1 MNFLECLRKLKKNC
15 TFVSE
20 MKKLVLLIW
29 LLAIGYR
36 LLAIGNGLLGSGL
49 LANGDP
55 YALRQEAL
63 RDFDRGNAAEA
74 QKKLIQAYDLFV
86 DAENWDMASMCLYER
101 AIDYMNIGDMANM
114 SVQLKEL
121 QSLND
126 QYPSTLVAYNYHSV
140 ASGYYSYVDSIDL
153 TLAHG
158 WRAIEALEDIDNPA
172 AYNIVPVWSYY
183 NMAFFY
189 DMYFQPPLVDSVRH
203 YLGRAR
209 ASIKD
214 SRTRKDSLE
223 ALISIVDLEAWQEYY
238 QKDYAEA
245 ESMMTYVL
253 ALIDTV
259 AVISPNTIVTERG
272 EAYKFLA
279 MIYEEQGHWRKAFAY
294 QQKLLDNNELRYDE
308 DRRRVLQE
316 VQTQYEVEKQQL
328 EMDKL
333 AAENSR
339 GRWLLVALWL
349 LVLLLVIGYWLLVL
363 GRRNA
368 EAKLYEAAL
377 EADDMRQTIQS
388 LESKTDVDP
397 LMILVDEL
405 VAQLERGA
413 RRDYVERTVVQ
424 LRDLDLGHIQVM
436 LSHGKKITTMDKRY
450 ILCFAAGMTVEEV
463 ADFMSLEPAS
473 VYTVRYR
480 LRKKFGS
487 DYPFLY

>member
-1 MNFLECLRKLKKNC
+1 MRKQVLFIWIFC
-15 TFVSE
+15 WVVGS
-20 MKKLVLLIW
+20 LVCF
-29 LLAIGYR
+29 
-36 LLAIGNGLLGSGL
+36 
-49 LANGDP
+49 ANEVDP

-63 RDFDRGNAAEA
+63 RDFDQGKAAEA

-101 AIDYMNIGDMANM
+101 AIDYMNIGDWTNM
-114 SVQLKEL
+114 LVQLREL
-121 QSLND
+121 KSLND
-126 QYPSTLVAYNYHSV
+126 QCPSTLVAYNYHSV
-140 ASGYYSYVDSIDL
+140 ASGYYSYVDSIEL
-153 TLAHG
+153 AIAHG
-158 WRAIEALEDIDNPA
+158 WGAIDALEDIDHPA

-189 DMYFQPPLVDSVRH
+189 DMYFQPPMVDSVRH

-214 SRTRKDSLE
+214 SRTRKDTLE

-238 QKDYAEA
+238 EKDYAQA
-245 ESMMTYVL
+245 ESMMVYVL

-259 AVISPNTIVTERG
+259 AQTSPNTVITERG

-279 MIYEEQGHWRKAFAY
+279 MIHEEQGYWRKALTY
-294 QQKLLDNNELRYDE
+294 QQKLLDNNELRYDT
-308 DRRRVLQE
+308 DKRRILQE

-339 GRWLLVALWL
+339 GRWLMMALWL
-349 LVLLLVIGYWLLVL
+349 LLLLLVIGYWLLVL

-377 EADDMRQTIQS
+377 EADNMRQTIQS
-388 LESKTDVDP
+388 LESQTDVDP
-397 LMILVDEL
+397 LVILVDEL
-405 VAQLERGA
+405 VEQLQHKSKCTYA
-413 RRDYVERTVVQ
+413 DDAIVH
-424 LRDLDLGHIQVM
+424 LRHLDLNHIQAL
-436 LSHGKKITTMDKRY
+436 LSNAKKITTMDKRY
-450 ILCFAAGMTVEEV
+450 ILCFAAGMTVEHI
-463 ADFMSLEPAS
+463 ADLMSLEPAS

-480 LRKKFGS
+480 LRKKFSS
-487 DYPFLY
+487 DYPFPY

>member
-1 MNFLECLRKLKKNC
+1 MKQCQQFILILS
-15 TFVSE
+15 FV
-20 MKKLVLLIW
+20 
-29 LLAIGYR
+29 
-36 LLAIGNGLLGSGL
+36 LLGSLAYAEERNL
-49 LANGDP
+49 LYQDEQDP
-55 YALRQEAL
+55 YVLRQEAL
-63 RDFDRGNAAEA
+63 RDFDQGKAADA
-74 QKKLIQAYDLFV
+74 QKKLIKAYDLFLGI
-86 DAENWDMASMCLYER
+86 ENWDMASMCLYER

-114 SVQLKEL
+114 AVQCEGLKSLYEQH
-121 QSLND
+121 QS
-126 QYPSTLVAYNYHSV
+126 TMVAYNYHSV

-153 TLAHG
+153 AIVHG
-158 WRAIEALEDIDNPA
+158 WGAIDALEDIDNPA

-189 DMYFQPPLVDSVRH
+189 DMYFQPPLVDSVRY
-203 YLGRAR
+203 YLVRAR
-209 ASIKD
+209 ASIED

-238 QKDYAEA
+238 EKDYAEA
-245 ESMMTYVL
+245 ESMMTHVL

-259 AVISPNTIVTERG
+259 AQTSPNTVVTERG

-294 QQKLLDNNELRYDE
+294 QQKVLDNNELRYDE
-308 DRRRVLQE
+308 DKRRVLQE

-349 LVLLLVIGYWLLVL
+349 LLLLLVIGYWLLVL

-377 EADDMRQTIQS
+377 EADNMRQTIQS
-388 LESKTDVDP
+388 LENKTDVDP

-405 VAQLERGA
+405 VAQLEGGA
-413 RRDYVERTVVQ
+413 RRDYVERTVLQ
-424 LRDLDLGHIQVM
+424 LRELDLAHIQVM

>member
-1 MNFLECLRKLKKNC
+1 
-15 TFVSE
+15 

-36 LLAIGNGLLGSGL
+36 LLGSGL

-114 SVQLKEL
+114 SVQLNEL
-121 QSLND
+121 KSLND
-126 QYPSTLVAYNYHSV
+126 QYPSILVAYNYHSV

-153 TLAHG
+153 ALAHG
-158 WRAIEALEDIDNPA
+158 WRAIEALEDIDNPV

-214 SRTRKDSLE
+214 SRARKDSLE

-245 ESMMTYVL
+245 ESMMNYVL

-279 MIYEEQGHWRKAFAY
+279 MIYEEQGNWRKAFAY

-316 VQTQYEVEKQQL
+316 VQTQYEVEKHQL

-339 GRWLLVALWL
+339 GRWLLLALWL

-413 RRDYVERTVVQ
+413 RRDYVERTVVR

>member
-1 MNFLECLRKLKKNC
+1 
-15 TFVSE
+15 

-29 LLAIGYR
+29 LLAIGYGQ
-36 LLAIGNGLLGSGL
+36 LAMGNGLLAMGNGQ
-49 LANGDP
+49 LANDDP

-63 RDFDRGNAAEA
+63 RDFDQGKAADA
-74 QKKLIQAYDLFV
+74 QKKLIKAYELFV
-86 DAENWDMASMCLYER
+86 DIENWDMASMCLYER

-114 SVQLKEL
+114 SVQLEEL
-121 QSLND
+121 KSLND
-126 QYPSTLVAYNYHSV
+126 QYPSTMVAYNYHSV

-153 TLAHG
+153 AIEHG
-158 WRAIEALEDIDNPA
+158 WSAIDALEQIDNPA

-189 DMYFQPPLVDSVRH
+189 DVYFHPSMVDSVRH
-203 YLGRAR
+203 YLFRAR
-209 ASIKD
+209 ASIND

-238 QKDYAEA
+238 EKDYAEA
-245 ESMMTYVL
+245 ESMMAYVL
-253 ALIDTV
+253 ELIDTV

-279 MIYEEQGHWRKAFAY
+279 MIYEEQGKWQKAFAY
-294 QQKLLDNNELRYDE
+294 QQKVLDNNELRYDE
-308 DRRRVLQE
+308 DKRRVLQE

-349 LVLLLVIGYWLLVL
+349 LLLLLVIGYWLLVL

-377 EADDMRQTIQS
+377 EADNMRQTIQS

-405 VAQLERGA
+405 VTQLESGA
-413 RRDYVERTVVQ
+413 RRDYVERTVLQ